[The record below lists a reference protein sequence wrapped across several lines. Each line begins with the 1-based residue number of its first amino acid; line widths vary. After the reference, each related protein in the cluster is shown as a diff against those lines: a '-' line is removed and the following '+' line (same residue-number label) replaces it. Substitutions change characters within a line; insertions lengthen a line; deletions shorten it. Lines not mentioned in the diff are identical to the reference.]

1 MPMAPWSDWIPGAL
15 SKKQLVKLCSEGFI
29 RDVEN
34 PEAATGS
41 SSIDLHLTNKVFE
54 LIEGSVKPFFQ
65 EQYFEALQNKSLLKP
80 VTLHNGTFHLKK
92 RKTYLVKLKES
103 LSQNLRDKKI
113 YGQATAK
120 SSIGRVDVLV
130 RMIIDGMSGYDV
142 FEPDHMFEGDMFVE
156 ITPISFDVRI
166 KKGIALAQLRL
177 FYGEPRDAKVR
188 GQTINET
195 CLLNSDNADDLLSVT
210 LEPHVIGG
218 LEVSAFEGGQK
229 SQDVILDLWKQPA
242 GQRPKPW
249 EFFRFLKASDER
261 LLLKPGAFYL
271 LRSKERLTL
280 PSGIAVYCRA
290 IDETL
295 GEMRIHYAGFAH
307 PWFGRNRGDHRGT
320 PLIFEVRAHDVP
332 MVLRHGEKMA
342 RLTFYRMSAEVERPD
357 PRPYDAQ
364 ELRVSNLFED
374 FPSELVLGKDG
385 HVGPKGE

>member
-1 MPMAPWSDWIPGAL
+1 
-15 SKKQLVKLCSEGFI
+15 
-29 RDVEN
+29 
-34 PEAATGS
+34 
-41 SSIDLHLTNKVFE
+41 
-54 LIEGSVKPFFQ
+54 
-65 EQYFEALQNKSLLKP
+65 
-80 VTLHNGTFHLKK
+80 
-92 RKTYLVKLKES
+92 
-103 LSQNLRDKKI
+103 
-113 YGQATAK
+113 
-120 SSIGRVDVLV
+120 
-130 RMIIDGMSGYDV
+130 MSGYDV

-177 FYGEPRDAKVR
+177 FYGEPRDAEVR

-210 LEPHVIGG
+210 LEPHVTGG

-261 LLLKPGAFYL
+261 LRLEPGAFYL

-307 PWFGRNRGDHRGT
+307 PWFGRNREDHRGT
-320 PLIFEVRAHDVP
+320 PLIFEVRGHDVP

-342 RLTFYRMSAEVERPD
+342 RLTFYRMSAEAERPD
-357 PRPYDAQ
+357 PTPYDAQ